1 MKVFF
6 YGVMFGE
13 KISTNQKIKSMP
25 YITKNVDKNFNLYYE
40 DLGKGQPVILIHGWP
55 LSGKSWEPQ
64 VQVLLDAGYRVITYD
79 RRGFGKS
86 QPTSDGYDYDGLT
99 ADLEQ
104 LITDLDLQ
112 NVVLVGFSM
121 GGGEVVRYLT
131 NNGSE
136 NISKIALISSIIPIV
151 KQTEDNPDGVP
162 ESDLNEIL
170 ENLKK
175 DRVTFLES
183 FHKNFYNYGLLSQS
197 VSQAQLN
204 YDWSIASNASP
215 LATLK
220 CAESW
225 ANTDFRPELQNVKVP
240 TLIVHGDADKVVPI
254 ATAGAQAAKGI
265 ANSEYHVIEGAPHGL
280 NVTHAEELNQILI
293 NFLRK

>member
-1 MKVFF
+1 
-6 YGVMFGE
+6 
-13 KISTNQKIKSMP
+13 MP

-280 NVTHAEELNQILI
+280 NVTHADELNQILL
-293 NFLRK
+293 NFLKK

>member
-1 MKVFF
+1 
-6 YGVMFGE
+6 
-13 KISTNQKIKSMP
+13 MP
-25 YITKNVDKNFNLYYE
+25 YITKDIDKNYSVYYE
-40 DLGKGQPVILIHGWP
+40 DHGQGQPVILIHGWP

-64 VQVLLDAGYRVITYD
+64 VRALLDAGYRVITYD

-86 QPTSDGYDYDGLT
+86 QPSLDSYDYNGLT
-99 ADLEQ
+99 ADLEL
-104 LITDLDLQ
+104 LISDLDLQ

-131 NNGSE
+131 NNGAD
-136 NISKIALISSIIPIV
+136 NVDKVALISSIIPLV
-151 KQTEDNPDGVP
+151 KQKADNPDGVP
-162 ESDLNEIL
+162 EGDLNEIL

-204 YDWSIASNASP
+204 YDWSIASQASP
-215 LATLK
+215 IATIK

-225 ANTDFRPELQNVKVP
+225 ANTDFRPELKNVTVP
-240 TLIVHGDADKVVPI
+240 TLIVHGDDDKVVPI
-254 ATAGAQAAKGI
+254 ATAGEQAAKGI
-265 ANSEYHVIEGAPHGL
+265 ANNQYHVISGAPHGL
-280 NVTHAEELNQILI
+280 NVTHADELNQILI
-293 NFLRK
+293 NFLKG

>member
-1 MKVFF
+1 
-6 YGVMFGE
+6 
-13 KISTNQKIKSMP
+13 MP
-25 YITKNVDKNFNLYYE
+25 YITKDIDKNYSIYYE
-40 DLGKGQPVILIHGWP
+40 DFGQGQPVILIHGWP

-64 VQVLLDAGYRVITYD
+64 VQALLDAGYRVITYD

-86 QPTSDGYDYDGLT
+86 QPTLDGYDYNGLT

-104 LITDLDLQ
+104 LISDLDLQ

-131 NNGSE
+131 NNGSD
-136 NISKIALISSIIPIV
+136 NVDKIALISSIIPLV
-151 KQTEDNPDGVP
+151 KEEDDNPDGVP

-175 DRVTFLES
+175 DRVTFLEG

-204 YDWSIASNASP
+204 YDWSIASQASP
-215 LATLK
+215 IATIK

-225 ANTDFRPELQNVKVP
+225 ANTDFRPELSNITVP
-240 TLIVHGDADKVVPI
+240 TLIVHGDDDKVVPI
-254 ATAGAQAAKGI
+254 ATAGEQAAKGI
-265 ANSEYHVIEGAPHGL
+265 ANNQYYVIAGAPHGL
-280 NVTHAEELNQILI
+280 NVTHTEELNQILI
-293 NFLRK
+293 NFLKG

>member
-1 MKVFF
+1 
-6 YGVMFGE
+6 
-13 KISTNQKIKSMP
+13 MP
-25 YITKNVDKNFNLYYE
+25 YINKAIDKDYSVYYE
-40 DLGKGQPVILIHGWP
+40 DFGQGQPVILIHGWP
-55 LSGKSWEPQ
+55 LSSKSWEPQ
-64 VQVLLDAGYRVITYD
+64 VSALLDAGYRVITYD

-86 QPTSDGYDYDGLT
+86 GASLDGYDYNTLT
-99 ADLEQ
+99 ADLEE
-104 LITDLDLQ
+104 LISNLDLQ

-131 NNGSE
+131 NNGSD
-136 NISKIALISSIIPIV
+136 NVAKVALISSIIPLV
-151 KQTEDNPDGVP
+151 KQKEDNPDGVP
-162 ESDLNEIL
+162 EGDLNEIL

-204 YDWSIASNASP
+204 YDWGIASNASP
-215 LATLK
+215 IATLK

-225 ANTDFRPELQNVKVP
+225 ANTDFRPELKNVTVP
-240 TLIVHGDADKVVPI
+240 TLIVHGDDDKVVPI
-254 ATAGAQAAKGI
+254 STAGDQAAKGI
-265 ANSEYHVIEGAPHGL
+265 PNSEYHIIEGAPHGL

-293 NFLRK
+293 NFLNI